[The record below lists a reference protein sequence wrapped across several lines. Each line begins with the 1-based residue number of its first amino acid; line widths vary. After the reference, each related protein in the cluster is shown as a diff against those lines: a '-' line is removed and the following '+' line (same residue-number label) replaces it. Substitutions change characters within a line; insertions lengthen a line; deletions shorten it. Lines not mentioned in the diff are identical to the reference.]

1 MKISSWKLILILA
14 TMATAGC
21 SANRPFSSFWN
32 AQPIAQNLAPVESI
46 VKPAEIDAGKATA
59 DSVIALAS
67 AQSTDDMSRGEHGMQ
82 KEGMQHGQMTP
93 GEMKHGKKQ
102 SSTLGQEQQA
112 GKSFQGIPR
121 APEAPD
127 ALAINEDITP
137 QGQPLTIES
146 VEAIAI
152 ANNPTLLQARGQ
164 IQGELGKA
172 IQAGLWP
179 NPTINYVQE
188 QIGVKGTVGEFIG
201 GTISQRIVTGRK
213 LDLSRAKFLNRT
225 KVAEWAALAQQYRVL
240 NDVRIHYY
248 RTQGHFELVQIH
260 KEMLKNAEDNL
271 LTTRE
276 RFNVGQATRAEVHKA
291 NVVLQKARLD
301 LMKMENEYHQSF
313 ELLSALVG
321 VDMPLAP
328 LSSSLEGPFAPIDYQ
343 EAYSRLIEQ
352 SPQMQGAR
360 CKLKSD
366 QITVRREIVEP
377 IPDIVVEG
385 GVGYNDE
392 ANNTVADAR
401 ISLEVPLYDW
411 NQGTI
416 RQAEA
421 DYARQ
426 QGEVRRV
433 EKMLKQQLARTYRM
447 YLTAL
452 QHAENYE
459 QVILPESRSAYEL
472 QLRSY
477 KDNRINWDE
486 VLNSQQYYYMMKA
499 EYIRNLIDWREAE
512 VLIEGFLLHGGLDAP
527 STMPA
532 GHINA
537 VPKPR

>member
-1 MKISSWKLILILA
+1 MKISVWKPTVVLA
-14 TMATAGC
+14 MLATAGC
-21 SANRPFSSFWN
+21 STNRPFTNFAAN
-32 AQPIAQNLAPVESI
+32 EPVAQNEAPVESI
-46 VKPAEIDAGKATA
+46 TNATSFETTDTSGSSA
-59 DSVIALAS
+59 IVLTS
-67 AQSTDDMSRGEHGMQ
+67 AQSTDGRQPDEHGGQ
-82 KEGMQHGQMTP
+82 HQGMQHGDAP
-93 GEMKHGKKQ
+93 
-102 SSTLGQEQQA
+102 SSTGDPEQQS
-112 GKSFQGIPR
+112 GHRFQGIPKEPQ
-121 APEAPD
+121 APA
-127 ALAINEDITP
+127 ALAINETLVP
-137 QGQPLTIES
+137 QGEMLSLES
-146 VEAIAI
+146 VEAIAC

-179 NPTINYVQE
+179 NPTINYIHE
-188 QIGVKGTVGEFIG
+188 QIGVMGTTGEFIG
-201 GTISQRIVTGRK
+201 GTVSQRIVTGRK
-213 LDLSRAKFLNRT
+213 LDLSRAKFLSRT
-225 KVAEWAALAQQYRVL
+225 KVAEWAALEQQYRVL

-260 KEMLKNAEDNL
+260 KEMLKNAEDNV

-276 RFNVGQATRAEVHKA
+276 RFNVGQATRAGVHKA
-291 NVVLQKARLD
+291 NIALQRTRLD
-301 LMKMENEYHQSF
+301 LMRVENDYHQSF
-313 ELLSALVG
+313 ELLTAIVG
-321 VDMPLAP
+321 VDLPLAP
-328 LSSSLEGPFAPIDYQ
+328 LSTSLKGPLTPIDYK
-343 EAYSRLIEQ
+343 EAFLRLVEQ

-377 IPDIVVEG
+377 IPDIVLEG

-392 ANNTVADAR
+392 ANQAVADAR

-433 EKMLKQQLARTYRM
+433 EKVLKRQLARTYRT

-452 QHAENYE
+452 QHASNFE

-477 KDNRINWDE
+477 KDNRIDWDE
-486 VLNSQQYYYMMKA
+486 VLRTQQEYYSMQA
-499 EYIRNLIDWREAE
+499 EYVRNLMDWREAE
-512 VLIEGFLLHGGLDAP
+512 AMIEGFLLNGGLDAP
-527 STMPA
+527 SAMPA
-532 GHINA
+532 GHINS